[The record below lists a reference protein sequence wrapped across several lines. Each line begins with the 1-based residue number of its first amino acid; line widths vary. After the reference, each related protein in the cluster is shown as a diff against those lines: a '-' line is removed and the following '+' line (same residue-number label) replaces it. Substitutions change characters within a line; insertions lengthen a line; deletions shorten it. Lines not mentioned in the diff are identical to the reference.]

1 MGHNIVPEDTD
12 FRDFMWILSILVI
25 GTILFAVALRFI
37 IKGVKAVW
45 EPILGRLTVVFGYIL
60 AAGERGWKWVKSCVD
75 GVRLSFAGRFSRGTV
90 LEGESS
96 GRHRGVADV
105 EVAVAR

>member
-12 FRDFMWILSILVI
+12 FRDFIWILSILVI

-45 EPILGRLTVVFGYIL
+45 EPILGRLIIVCRHIL
-60 AAGERGWKWVKSCVD
+60 AAGERGWKWVKSWVG
-75 GVRLSFAGRFSRGTV
+75 GVCLWFLRLFSRDTEPV
-90 LEGESS
+90 
-96 GRHRGVADV
+96 GRHGARRAMVDV
-105 EVAVAR
+105 EAR